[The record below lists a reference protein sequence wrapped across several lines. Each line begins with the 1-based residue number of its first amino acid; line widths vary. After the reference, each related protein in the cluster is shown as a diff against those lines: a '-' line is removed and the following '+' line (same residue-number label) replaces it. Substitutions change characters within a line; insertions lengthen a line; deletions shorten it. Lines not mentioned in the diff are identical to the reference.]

1 MTNLEKYT
9 QTFCDTLGITED
21 QTKGLEYQG
30 LKHGIQ

>member
-1 MTNLEKYT
+1 MPNLEQYT